1 MPKSPERSIRPQQ
14 IHKKLAQNQN
24 KSLMIRKELKKSEKT
39 ILSGYKSQI
48 SYEFP
53 KNRGK
58 ILENF
63 RKPKNQKSFINNP
76 KLTSTIP
83 KRPKRHI
90 KTQTKSRT
98 FHKVQKDP

>member
-14 IHKKLAQNQN
+14 IHKNSIKFTKNSHKIKTNLQWV
-24 KSLMIRKELKKSEKT
+24 EKNWRSRIKI
-39 ILSGYKSQI
+39 ILSGYKSRI

-63 RKPKNQKSFINNP
+63 RKPKNQKNIYQQSKINLNN
-76 KLTSTIP
+76 TQ
-83 KRPKRHI
+83 
-90 KTQTKSRT
+90 KTK
-98 FHKVQKDP
+98 KDT